1 MPAVAA
7 KQQCHKY
14 HDLEEQMQ
22 SIKSFFTLYFR
33 KTMATAVLEEK
44 FDFSLAE
51 LKALSAFVDIHGEY
65 TLSELSSN
73 ARVPLSN
80 MTPIIKRLE
89 KKNIVRKFRDA
100 KDERYVHIC
109 LSEEGKQLL
118 SQFMKRRVCEIENII
133 GRLGKAKQQELF
145 EALKKAAN
153 ILKELQ

>member
-1 MPAVAA
+1 MTAAVGA
-7 KQQCHKY
+7 KQQRHKY

-44 FDFSLAE
+44 FDFSIAE

-89 KKNIVRKFRDA
+89 KKNIDGEYW
-100 KDERYVHIC
+100 D
-109 LSEEGKQLL
+109 
-118 SQFMKRRVCEIENII
+118 
-133 GRLGKAKQQELF
+133 
-145 EALKKAAN
+145 
-153 ILKELQ
+153 

>member
-7 KQQCHKY
+7 KQQRHKY

-22 SIKSFFTLYFR
+22 SIKSFFSLYFR
-33 KTMATAVLEEK
+33 KTMATTVLEEK

-51 LKALSAFVDIHGEY
+51 LKALSSFIDIHGEY

-73 ARVPLSN
+73 AHVPLSN

-89 KKNIVRKFRDA
+89 KKNIVKKCRNPR
-100 KDERYVHIC
+100 DERYVHIC

-133 GRLGKAKQQELF
+133 GKLSKAKQQELF
-145 EALKKAAN
+145 GALKKAAN
-153 ILKELQ
+153 ILKELK

>member
-1 MPAVAA
+1 MSAAA
-7 KQQCHKY
+7 KQQRHKY
-14 HDLEEQMQ
+14 HDIEEQMQ
-22 SIKSFFTLYFR
+22 SIKSFFSLYFR
-33 KTMATAVLEEK
+33 KTMATTVLEEK

-51 LKALSAFVDIHGEY
+51 LKALSSFIDIHGEY

-73 ARVPLSN
+73 AHVPLSN

-89 KKNIVRKFRDA
+89 KKNIVKKFRNPR
-100 KDERYVHIC
+100 DERYVHIC

-133 GRLGKAKQQELF
+133 GKLSKAKQQELF
-145 EALKKAAN
+145 GALKKAAN